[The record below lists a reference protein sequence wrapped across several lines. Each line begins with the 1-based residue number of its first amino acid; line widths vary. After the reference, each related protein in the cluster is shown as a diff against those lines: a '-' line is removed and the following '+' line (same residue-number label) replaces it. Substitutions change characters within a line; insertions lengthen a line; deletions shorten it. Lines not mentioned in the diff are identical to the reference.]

1 MKALK
6 DNLIILYQIAN
17 WNVEPAE
24 IASIVK
30 AAETTEIV
38 TESVGVK
45 RGSFEITVAESLG
58 F

>member
-1 MKALK
+1 MFHNHPLPKCKL
-6 DNLIILYQIAN
+6 DR
-17 WNVEPAE
+17 AE

-30 AAETTEIV
+30 ATETTEIV

-45 RGSFEITVAESLG
+45 RGSLEITLVAESLG